1 MALSTVPIVSDK
13 LYLRDLSD
21 TLKAIEGE
29 CKDELRAWVMIRQA
43 TEGDVAA
50 IERVRGKGKVIHGQD
65 GSTTEMYDRDTSH
78 VRKEQFKRT
87 VIGVGNISDAANK
100 ELFKF
105 KAGPNY
111 AVLNMTDDEFSVA
124 YDALPRP
131 VTNAFGLAILKG
143 NPQWDLRENKGES
156 GEE

>member
-1 MALSTVPIVSDK
+1 MALSTVPIVSGQI
-13 LYLRDLSD
+13 YLRDLSD
-21 TLKAIEGE
+21 TLKALEGK
-29 CKDELRAWVMIRQA
+29 CKDEHRAWVMIRQA

-50 IERVRGKGKVIHGQD
+50 IELVRGKGTVVHGQD

-87 VIGVGNISDAANK
+87 VVGVGNISDAAGS

-111 AVLNMTDDEFSVA
+111 AVLDMTDDEFSEA

-131 VTNAFGLAILKG
+131 VTNAFGLAILES
-143 NPQWDLRENKGES
+143 NPQWDLRERVGES
-156 GEE
+156 GEG